1 MSLLYSHKL
10 YTIFRFERQDGKSCG
25 ATGCECQRLL
35 SITLPRG
42 HGHREPGLQ
51 SDGRLL
57 VTDNERS
64 DDEADADA
72 ASHGDDVVKEDG
84 KRSITF
90 SRL

>member
-1 MSLLYSHKL
+1 MN
-10 YTIFRFERQDGKSCG
+10 IIFFRFERQDGKSGG
-25 ATGCECQRLL
+25 AIGCECQRLL

-64 DDEADADA
+64 DDEADA

-90 SRL
+90 SLLKNRL